1 MWNLYTGSYK
11 YKVRGANYGEG
22 DSFWIQCF
30 RLEGTILSFVLLYC
44 LLPAITLQPI
54 TLVLSPV
61 FGLPKLLL
69 TFDKN
74 AGKISSP
81 ELKTLSMGSVLLSFV
96 VCFGGLTVH
105 FFLLLVCD
113 LSIYLVS
120 PSEHHICVFPC
131 FIIKDAALV
140 HYVFFLWRYLYT
152 CIKSAIN
159 LLIK

>member
-1 MWNLYTGSYK
+1 MPIMEK
-11 YKVRGANYGEG
+11 
-22 DSFWIQCF
+22 
-30 RLEGTILSFVLLYC
+30 GTAFGFSVSGWKEPFYHLYC
-44 LLPAITLQPI
+44 YTVSYQLLHFSQLPLCWAQCLGCLNYYSHLIKMQEKY
-54 TLVLSPV
+54 LVLNW
-61 FGLPKLLL
+61 KH
-69 TFDKN
+69 
-74 AGKISSP
+74 
-81 ELKTLSMGSVLLSFV
+81 LSMGSVLLSFV

-113 LSIYLVS
+113 LSICLVS
-120 PSEHHICVFPC
+120 LSEHCICVFPC